1 MTWTGKKL
9 AKYDKKPGHLAS
21 SAKRNANE
29 DVLAVDTFEVQEP
42 AKKKP
47 KASGFGNFSAW

>member
-9 AKYDKKPGHLAS
+9 GKADQKPGHLAA
-21 SAKRNANE
+21 SAKRNVDQ
-29 DVLAVDTFEVQEP
+29 DVLIADTFEEQEP

-47 KASGFGNFSAW
+47 KASGFGNFSGW